1 MKNLDNKIKI
11 LIILALVIIATGI
24 IIVATKGFNFD
35 LRYRQSKRIEL
46 DLGKE
51 FEISDVKKIVD
62 EIKPNEE
69 ILIQKVEVYE
79 DSVSITAN
87 EITEEEKTNIINKIN
102 EKYETELS
110 EENIEIKSIPHTK
123 LLDIIKPYIMP
134 FIILTIIILVY
145 MIIRYRSLKLA
156 NVILKTL
163 LTIIVSQAI
172 LLSIIAITRVPVGKL
187 TISMVI
193 ALYMI
198 ILVGITSKFEKD
210 KTKIEIEETKN

>member
-1 MKNLDNKIKI
+1 MKNIQKRYIV
-11 LIILALVIIATGI
+11 LALVIIATGI

-172 LLSIIAITRVPVGKL
+172 LLSIIAITRIPVGKL

-193 ALYMI
+193 ALYML
-198 ILVGITSKFEKD
+198 ILVAITSKFEKD

>member
-1 MKNLDNKIKI
+1 
-11 LIILALVIIATGI
+11 
-24 IIVATKGFNFD
+24 
-35 LRYRQSKRIEL
+35 
-46 DLGKE
+46 
-51 FEISDVKKIVD
+51 
-62 EIKPNEE
+62 
-69 ILIQKVEVYE
+69 
-79 DSVSITAN
+79 
-87 EITEEEKTNIINKIN
+87 
-102 EKYETELS
+102 
-110 EENIEIKSIPHTK
+110 
-123 LLDIIKPYIMP
+123 MP

>member
-172 LLSIIAITRVPVGKL
+172 LLSIIAITRIPVGKL

-193 ALYMI
+193 ALYML
-198 ILVGITSKFEKD
+198 ILVAITSKFEKD